1 MRLYREGT
9 PGQRAGGQGS
19 PGGLL
24 STWHTVL
31 RFMVMGLV
39 SGLSLV
45 SPLAWPIVGLDSS
58 VKDSGRLAGH
68 MKGWCLLPSR
78 PLPNS
83 PSCWWQHRVP
93 YLGLLSCDSLASGHH
108 WAWPGQG
115 VSVNSA
121 LTESGK
127 IPVIS
132 TVLQPR
138 FTFTSSHKNS
148 NKNKTVLLLLMVF
161 FNISF
166 EITEI
171 RKDRQAQQRGSECGI
186 YFCL

>member
-1 MRLYREGT
+1 M
-9 PGQRAGGQGS
+9 
-19 PGGLL
+19 L
-24 STWHTVL
+24 STWHAVL
-31 RFMVMGLV
+31 SFVLMGLV

-45 SPLAWPIVGLDSS
+45 SPLASPVVGLDSS
-58 VKDSGRLAGH
+58 VKNSGRLAGH
-68 MKGWCLLPSR
+68 VKGWCLLPSW
-78 PLPNS
+78 PVLNS

-93 YLGLLSCDSLASGHH
+93 YLDLLSCDSLASGHH

-115 VSVNSA
+115 VSVSSS

-127 IPVIS
+127 IPVIN
-132 TVLQPR
+132 TVLRPL
-138 FTFTSSHKNS
+138 FIFTSSHENS

-171 RKDRQAQQRGSECGI
+171 RKDRQAQQRGGERGI